1 MKSLLTKLENRL
13 FIALLCLLVWLPL
26 PLGSNRPWAEAI
38 FEIWVAVLCLLWIT
52 GFQRKLVMPGESFKG
67 SQTVLYVLVIWLIY
81 VLLQLLPLP
90 VILRQVL
97 SPESLSI
104 YQLSG
109 ESGWAPL
116 SLYPYATFLFWLK
129 SVAYVA
135 LFALMLLL
143 VNSKQ
148 RLVILGYTLVFSA
161 VFQALYGSVMT
172 LSGLEYGFFVKK
184 VAYLG
189 NATGTFVNR
198 NHLAGYLEMVSA
210 IGIGLLMATAYQK
223 QHVRSWRQRLRNLIS
238 LMLSQKLLLRLML
251 ATMVIA
257 LVLTRSRMGNTGFF
271 SSMLITGLITLLV
284 FRKRFGSFSK
294 MFKRSDTRSTVL
306 LISSLIVIDL
316 FIVGTWFG
324 VEKVAQRISASS
336 VSHDS
341 DRIEVSENTLSI
353 VKDYPLIGTG
363 GGSFSFAY
371 PHYRGE
377 SIERYYDHAHEDY
390 LEMLSEV
397 GVIGFSL
404 LALVVLLSM
413 WAALKALLYRHDK
426 LMQGMAFASIMA
438 TIALLIHSTVDF
450 NLQIPANA
458 ATFMVIL
465 ALGWLALNL
474 DRSSELTDNIKNQE
488 FMKHGK

>member
-1 MKSLLTKLENRL
+1 MKPMLTTFENRL
-13 FIALLCLLVWLPL
+13 FIALLCLLAWLPL

-38 FEIWVAVLCLLWIT
+38 FEIWIAILCMLWIT
-52 GFQRKLVMPGESFKG
+52 GFQRKLVMPGEGFKG
-67 SQTVLYVLVIWLIY
+67 AQAALYVLMIWLLY

-90 VILRQVL
+90 VALRQVL
-97 SPESLSI
+97 SPESLSM

-109 ESGWAPL
+109 ESGWAPV

-135 LFALMLLL
+135 LFALTLLL

-148 RLVILGYTLVFSA
+148 RLVMLAYTLVFSA

-184 VAYLG
+184 FAYIG
-189 NATGTFVNR
+189 FATGTFVNR
-198 NHLAGYLEMVSA
+198 NHLAGYLEMGSA
-210 IGIGLLMATAYQK
+210 VGIGLLMATTYHK
-223 QHVRSWRQRLRNLIS
+223 QYVRSWRQRLRNLVH

-257 LVLTRSRMGNTGFF
+257 LVLTRSRMGNTAFF
-271 SSMLITGLITLLV
+271 SSMLITGLITLAM
-284 FRKRFGSFSK
+284 FRFRFGSIKK
-294 MFKRSDTRSTVL
+294 MFQRSDTRSTVL
-306 LISSLIVIDL
+306 LIGSLIVIDL
-316 FIVGTWFG
+316 FIVGAWFG
-324 VEKVAQRISASS
+324 VEKVAQRISESS

-341 DRIEVSENTLSI
+341 DRVEVSENTLDL
-353 VKDYPLIGTG
+353 VKEYPLIGTG

-371 PHYRGE
+371 TRYRGD
-377 SIERYYDHAHEDY
+377 SIVGYYDHAHEDY
-390 LEMLSEV
+390 LEILAEV
-397 GVIGFSL
+397 GIIGFSL

-413 WAALKALLYRHDK
+413 WAAFMALLRRRDK
-426 LMQGMAFASIMA
+426 LMQGMAFASLMA

-450 NLQIPANA
+450 NLHIPANA

-474 DRSSELTDNIKNQE
+474 DRSHENADSTRKQELIE
-488 FMKHGK
+488 HGK